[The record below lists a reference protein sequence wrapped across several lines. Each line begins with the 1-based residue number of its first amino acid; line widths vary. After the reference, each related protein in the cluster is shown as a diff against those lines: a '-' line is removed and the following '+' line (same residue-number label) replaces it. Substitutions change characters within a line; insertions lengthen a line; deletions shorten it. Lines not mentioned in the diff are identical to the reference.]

1 MRQAELDG
9 SFQRQDL
16 YRAGFGETIRSVK
29 TILMFVVVSLLS
41 SVLR

>member
-9 SFQRQDL
+9 SFRRQDL
-16 YRAGFGETIRSVK
+16 YRAAFGETIRSVK